1 MRYLTLISGVLLV
14 VGGLNWGL
22 VGLFE
27 YDLVAEICGETF
39 GSTNAVSRI
48 IYVLV
53 GVAAIVH
60 LPALLAML
68 RGDGRQAEHGR
79 RDTVLNA

>member
-1 MRYLTLISGVLLV
+1 MRYTALLSGLLLV

-27 YDLVAEICGETF
+27 YDLVAEVCGETF
-39 GSTNAVSRI
+39 GSTNAVSRV
-48 IYVLV
+48 IYLLV
-53 GVAAIVH
+53 GVAAIIHV
-60 LPALLAML
+60 PALLAML
-68 RGDGRQAEHGR
+68 RGDRRGAESSR